1 MKTVLLKLITGEEI
15 IATCDRES
23 PFGFNLSRVRKV
35 VQFPAPAA
43 NGVQWP
49 ISLMPYWAGASVDE
63 KMDVGREL
71 IALTAQPTS
80 AMEQAYLQTV
90 SGIQIAHA

>member
-15 IATCDRES
+15 IATCDSEVPVFR
-23 PFGFNLSRVRKV
+23 LSKVRKV
-35 VQFPAPAA
+35 VQFPAPAP

-49 ISLMPYWAGASVDE
+49 VSLIPYWAGASSEDSMHFPREMVAFHARPS
-63 KMDVGREL
+63 VGLE
-71 IALTAQPTS
+71 
-80 AMEQAYLQTV
+80 EAYLQTV